1 MGDQLRGGIGNDS
14 LHGGSGQDT
23 LRGGLGDDIL
33 RGGPGRDTLNGR
45 RGDDV
50 LHGGNN
56 ADKFRLSQGKDKITD
71 FRPKEGDQI
80 MSKPQYT
87 LTALER
93 NGSVVLQDSESDIH
107 TLLKGITL
115 DSLITSQPDLF

>member
-1 MGDQLRGGIGNDS
+1 
-14 LHGGSGQDT
+14 
-23 LRGGLGDDIL
+23 
-33 RGGPGRDTLNGR
+33 
-45 RGDDV
+45 
-50 LHGGNN
+50 
-56 ADKFRLSQGKDKITD
+56 
-71 FRPKEGDQI
+71 